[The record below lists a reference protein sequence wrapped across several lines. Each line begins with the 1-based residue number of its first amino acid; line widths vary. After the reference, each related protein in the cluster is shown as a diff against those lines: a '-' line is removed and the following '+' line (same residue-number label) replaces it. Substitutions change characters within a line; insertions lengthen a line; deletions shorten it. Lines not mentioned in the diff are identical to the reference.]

1 MLSVY
6 REDMSFLD
14 NLENNLKALE
24 SREEKDPAKQK
35 EELARRESDRQAALA
50 AAPVAEALKSGPFT
64 EKLLIACRTLGHR
77 QRMMVRF
84 TWLES
89 TLRLE
94 AKDRRL
100 DLKPTAKGVEAA
112 FYENNEL
119 KSQQLLTLK
128 EDPEELATQW
138 LSAWVSRNEQI
149 PEVPRDDLE
158 S

>member
-1 MLSVY
+1 
-6 REDMSFLD
+6 MSFLD

-35 EELARRESDRQAALA
+35 EEQDRRQSERQSALA
-50 AAPVAEALKSGPFT
+50 AAPVADALKNGPFT
-64 EKLLIACRTLGHR
+64 EKLLVACRTLGHQ
-77 QRMMVRF
+77 QRIMVRF

-94 AKDRRL
+94 AKERRL

-112 FYENNEL
+112 FYEDNEL
-119 KSQQLLTLK
+119 KTQQLLTLK
-128 EDPEELATQW
+128 EDPEELARQW
-138 LSAWVSRNEQI
+138 LSAWQAREHQV
-149 PEVPRDDLE
+149 PEVPEDDLE